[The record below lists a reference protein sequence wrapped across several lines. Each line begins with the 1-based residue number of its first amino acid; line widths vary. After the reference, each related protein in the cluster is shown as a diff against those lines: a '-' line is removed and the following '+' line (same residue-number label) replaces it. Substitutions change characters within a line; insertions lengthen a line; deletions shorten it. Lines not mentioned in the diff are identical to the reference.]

1 MAQKHHYTGLTDAE
15 VLDSRL
21 KHGVNILTPPEKE
34 STWDKIKDCMH
45 YWLLKLILGLFV
57 TSIIVV
63 FILKA
68 VGVGMP
74 ANVWIGPV
82 ILVVLFFLTYLV
94 AYLGG
99 DWDDEERKFDMDPL
113 ITILLAA
120 LVLSGAISFYQGVF
134 GGETGFTPYFEPVGI
149 AFAVLLATGV
159 AHILE
164 AKNEKTFQALNE
176 VNDETLVK
184 VIRNNNVC
192 QVERKDIV
200 VGDIVLLN
208 AGEEVP
214 ADCILL

>member
-74 ANVWIGPV
+74 ENVWI
-82 ILVVLFFLTYLV
+82 
-94 AYLGG
+94 
-99 DWDDEERKFDMDPL
+99 
-113 ITILLAA
+113 
-120 LVLSGAISFYQGVF
+120 
-134 GGETGFTPYFEPVGI
+134 
-149 AFAVLLATGV
+149 
-159 AHILE
+159 
-164 AKNEKTFQALNE
+164 
-176 VNDETLVK
+176 
-184 VIRNNNVC
+184 
-192 QVERKDIV
+192 
-200 VGDIVLLN
+200 
-208 AGEEVP
+208 
-214 ADCILL
+214 